1 MIIKAPTRRLPLM
14 ILVAAGAAVLSV
26 APATAEPSKTAAP
39 KPSQT
44 KSGEL
49 PADAQMGWRNREAGK
64 LAGADAG
71 VHAAAPTGVLGLD
84 VSSYQGKENW
94 PRWVTRGKSF
104 VYVKATQGTSYRNP
118 YFSSQY
124 TESYYA
130 GMVHG
135 AYHYANPA
143 GSGDVTIATSL
154 DRVGRSM
161 TTCSARVEQ
170 DGKLIAIALA
180 AFSAPR
186 EGIEFCDLVM
196 PQVPGP
202 QHYAA
207 RPIPPES
214 PAIAHRWETRWA
226 IGHPPVPGAPRGA
239 RAVAGGWIRLPEGRE
254 VDAAVAAALTDAWI
268 PPTFSR
274 VEEPVFVPTVDLT
287 IHFRDEP
294 PPAYDWCFVRFVSRH
309 GSGGFIEEDGEI
321 WSRDG
326 RLLAQSRQLAL
337 AVPM

>member
-1 MIIKAPTRRLPLM
+1 MSSRFDDETAVRPLGDGRF
-14 ILVAAGAAVLSV
+14 VATMSESWWVVRGPNGGYLAAVILRALTDAV
-26 APATAEPSKTAAP
+26 DDPARS
-39 KPSQT
+39 
-44 KSGEL
+44 
-49 PADAQMGWRNREAGK
+49 
-64 LAGADAG
+64 
-71 VHAAAPTGVLGLD
+71 
-84 VSSYQGKENW
+84 
-94 PRWVTRGKSF
+94 PRSLTV
-104 VYVKATQGTSYRNP
+104 
-118 YFSSQY
+118 
-124 TESYYA
+124 
-130 GMVHG
+130 
-135 AYHYANPA
+135 HYANPA

-202 QHYAA
+202 QHYAV

-254 VDAAVAAALTDAWI
+254 VDAFVAAAVTDAWI

-287 IHFRDEP
+287 IHFRAELPHPGLAAD
-294 PPAYDWCFVRFVSRH
+294 AFVLARFRTTVAA
-309 GSGGFIEEDGEI
+309 GGFLEEDGEV
-321 WSRDG
+321 WAPDG
-326 RLLAQSRQLAL
+326 TLLAQSRQLATVL
-337 AVPM
+337 PLKGAPPPKR